1 LVSNHPPRAKGRQ
14 FYTKVCAANTR
25 FPAIST
31 PLLNR
36 WMTLSFGCVQL
47 LYLVFFLSGASAL
60 LFETLWFRLA
70 GLTFGNSVWAS
81 STVLGSFMAGLAL
94 GNWLAGRRAP
104 KSERPARLYA
114 LLEVSIGVS
123 GLALVLLF
131 PLLTGLF
138 APLFRILQP
147 QPAALNAVR
156 LGIAFV
162 LMVVPA
168 IAMGATLPVLVR
180 ALSRDSADF
189 GQLLGRLYGWNTL
202 GALAGAVLGEAVLI
216 ERFGLRG
223 TGAIAALL
231 NFAAASGALYV
242 ARGLRAAPDDLS
254 IDEDRTVPNGRT
266 APLLAAAF
274 LAGAIVLAL
283 EVVWFRF
290 LLLFN
295 DGTSLAFALMLATV
309 LLGIALGGLAG
320 GWLFRL
326 DPAAERWTAAVALL
340 GGFAVT
346 ICYGSFVAPGQPA
359 GGTAAIAMRNV
370 SLSLRLMLPVA
381 ILSGLLFVLLGRA
394 VERKLGD
401 ATRATSR
408 LTLANTLG
416 ATLGAIIGGFLLL
429 PHLGMERSFFA
440 LAMAYGLVALLAMIG
455 DRARIR
461 TSREKLLIGGAGAF
475 FLLPL
480 AFFPFGLLHNY
491 FLPSVIA
498 RFTVDGSRVIAQRE
512 GLTETATYLR
522 LDLWGAPYAYRL
534 MTNGHS
540 MSASMLP
547 SQRYMRLF
555 VHLPVA
561 FAPAPKRALL
571 ISYGVGT
578 TAQSLTEIP
587 SLASIDVVD
596 ISRDN
601 VELSRLRDF
610 GGRHPLDDPRL
621 RVHIEDGRFFLLT
634 TAQKF
639 DLVTAEPPPPKHAG
653 IVNLYSRE
661 YFGLIRDRLNEGG
674 LVTYWLPIYQMDAKE
689 ARSLLGAFCSTFDD
703 CTLWA
708 GSGAELIMM
717 GSKGPMR
724 SVSADVV
731 SKQWRDSVTATELA
745 RIGVESPQMLGA
757 TFIGDAAWLKAYVGA
772 TPPLVDDFP
781 LRLSYRFS
789 NVVDPDLY
797 PLLDRVAAQRRF
809 AASAW
814 ARRAWPNSLRVST
827 LYTFPLE
834 AEIGWFFLHPRK
846 PMPAEAGNALR
857 KTPYVVYP
865 LILLNSD
872 ERQQELALAARKRGI
887 TDPFS
892 SWVLGV
898 GALARRDYGAAVPL
912 LRDAERRS
920 PSPEVAADRK
930 LSEEL
935 YAKP

>member
-1 LVSNHPPRAKGRQ
+1 
-14 FYTKVCAANTR
+14 
-25 FPAIST
+25 
-31 PLLNR
+31 
-36 WMTLSFGCVQL
+36 VQL

-81 STVLGSFMAGLAL
+81 STVLASFMAGLAL

-114 LLEVSIGVS
+114 VLEVSIGVS
-123 GLALVLLF
+123 GLALVVLF
-131 PLLTGLF
+131 PFLTGLF
-138 APLFRILQP
+138 APLFRMLLP
-147 QPAALNAVR
+147 QPVALNAVR

-162 LMVVPA
+162 LMVIPA

-180 ALSRDSADF
+180 ALSSESNTF

-202 GALAGAVLGEAVLI
+202 GALAGAVLSEAVLI
-216 ERFGLRG
+216 ERFGIRG
-223 TGAIAALL
+223 TGIIAALM
-231 NFAAASGALYV
+231 NVAAAAAALYV
-242 ARGLRAAPDDLS
+242 ARDLRAEPVDDA
-254 IDEDRTVPNGRT
+254 IDVDHAVPSSRT
-266 APLLAAAF
+266 ASLLAAAF
-274 LAGAIVLAL
+274 FAGAIVLAL

-309 LLGIALGGLAG
+309 LFGIALGGLAG
-320 GWLFRL
+320 GWLCRL

-340 GGFAVT
+340 AGFAVT
-346 ICYGSFVAPGQPA
+346 ICYGSFGAPALPSGT
-359 GGTAAIAMRNV
+359 TAAIAARNV
-370 SLSLRLMLPVA
+370 SLSLRLMLPVT

-394 VERKLGD
+394 IERRLGN

-416 ATLGAIIGGFLLL
+416 AALGAIIGGFLLL
-429 PHLGMERSFFA
+429 PHLGMEHSFFT
-440 LAMAYGLVALLAMIG
+440 LAMAYGLVALLAIAG
-455 DRARIR
+455 DRGRKR
-461 TSREKLLIGGAGAF
+461 LPRETFLVGGAGAF
-475 FLLPL
+475 FLFALVL
-480 AFFPFGLLHNY
+480 FPFGLLHNY
-491 FLPSVIA
+491 FLPSVTA
-498 RFTVDGSRVIAQRE
+498 RFTVDGARVIAQRE

-522 LDLWGAPYAYRL
+522 LDFWGAPYYYRL

-540 MSASMLP
+540 MSGSTLASE
-547 SQRYMRLF
+547 RYMRLF

-578 TAQSLTEIP
+578 TAQSLTGVP
-587 SLASIDVVD
+587 SLQSIDVVD

-621 RVHIEDGRFFLLT
+621 HVHIEDGRFFLLT
-634 TAQKF
+634 TRQKF

-674 LVTYWLPIYQMDAKE
+674 LATYWLPISQVDGSDS
-689 ARSLLGAFCSTFDD
+689 RSLLGAFCSVFDD

-708 GSGAELIMM
+708 GSGPELIMM

-724 SVSADVV
+724 PVSADTVAM
-731 SKQWRDSVTATELA
+731 QWRDAANAGELS

-757 TFIGDAAWLKAYVGA
+757 TFIGDAAWLKSYVGS

-781 LRLSYRFS
+781 LRLSYRIW
-789 NVVDPDLY
+789 NGVEADLY
-797 PLLDRVAAQRRF
+797 PLLDRAAAQRRF

-814 ARRAWPNSLRVST
+814 VRRVWPDSLRMST
-827 LYTFPLE
+827 LYTFPHE
-834 AEIGWFFLHPRK
+834 AALSWFFLHPHK
-846 PMPAEAGNALR
+846 PMLVTAANALR
-857 KTPYVVYP
+857 KTPYRVYP

-872 ERQQELALAARKRGI
+872 ERQQELALSARKRGI
-887 TDPFS
+887 TDPS
-892 SWVLGV
+892 VSWILGL
-898 GALARRDYGAAVPL
+898 GALARRDYGGGVTL
-912 LRDAERRS
+912 LRDAERRA
-920 PSPEVAADRK
+920 PSPELTADRK
-930 LSEEL
+930 LAEEL

>member
-1 LVSNHPPRAKGRQ
+1 
-14 FYTKVCAANTR
+14 
-25 FPAIST
+25 
-31 PLLNR
+31 
-36 WMTLSFGCVQL
+36 MTLSFAPVQF
-47 LYLVFFLSGASAL
+47 LYLVFFFSGASAL

-81 STVLGSFMAGLAL
+81 STVLASFMAGLAL
-94 GNWLAGRRAP
+94 GNWLAGKRAP

-131 PLLTGLF
+131 PLLTRLF
-138 APLFRILQP
+138 APLFRMLQP
-147 QPAALNAVR
+147 EPAILNAVR

-180 ALSRDSADF
+180 ALSRDSAGF
-189 GQLLGRLYGWNTL
+189 GPLLGRLYGWNTL
-202 GALAGAVLGEAVLI
+202 GALAGAVAGEAMLI

-231 NFAAASGALYV
+231 NFAAAAGALYV
-242 ARGLRAAPDDLS
+242 ARDLS
-254 IDEDRTVPNGRT
+254 RTQVSEEKVLAIPAGRTV
-266 APLLAAAF
+266 PLLAAAF

-340 GGFAVT
+340 AGFAVT
-346 ICYGSFVAPGQPA
+346 ICYGSFAAPGSPA
-359 GGTAAIAMRNV
+359 GGTVAIAMRNI
-370 SLSLRLMLPVA
+370 SLSLRLMLPVS

-394 VERKLGD
+394 TERTLGD
-401 ATRATSR
+401 ATLATSR

-429 PHLGMERSFFA
+429 PHLGMERSFFT
-440 LAMAYGLVALLAMIG
+440 LAIAYGLVALLALAG
-455 DRARIR
+455 DRGRDR

-480 AFFPFGLLHNY
+480 AFFPFGLLQNY
-491 FLPSVIA
+491 FMPAVTA

-512 GLTETATYLR
+512 DLTETATYLR
-522 LDLWGAPYAYRL
+522 LDLWGEPYAYRL

-540 MSASMLP
+540 MSGSMLG

-587 SLASIDVVD
+587 SLQSIDVVD

-601 VELSRLRDF
+601 IELSRLRDF

-621 RVHIEDGRFFLLT
+621 HVHIEDGRFFLLT
-634 TAQKF
+634 TGEKF

-661 YFGLIRDRLNEGG
+661 YFDLIRDRLNEGG
-674 LVTYWLPIYQMDAKE
+674 LVTYWLPIYQMSAKE
-689 ARSLLGAFCSTFDD
+689 ARSLLAAFCSTFDD

-717 GSKGPMR
+717 GSKGPMHP
-724 SVSADVV
+724 VSADVV
-731 SKQWRDSVTATELA
+731 SSQWRNATAGTELA

-757 TFIGDAAWLKAYVGA
+757 TFVGDAAWLKRYIGS

-797 PLLDRVAAQRRF
+797 PMLDRVASQRRF
-809 AASAW
+809 AASTW
-814 ARRAWPNSLRVST
+814 ARRVWPNSMRLST
-827 LYTFPLE
+827 LHAFPLE
-834 AEIGWFFLHPRK
+834 AQLSWFFLHPHK
-846 PMPAEAGNALR
+846 AMPAEAGDALR

-865 LILLNSD
+865 LLLLNSD
-872 ERQQELALAARKRGI
+872 ERQQELAMAARKRGV

-898 GALARRDYGAAVPL
+898 GALSRRDYGNAVIL
-912 LRDAERRS
+912 LRDAEHRS
-920 PSPEVAADRK
+920 PSPDVTADRK
-930 LSEEL
+930 LAEEL
-935 YAKP
+935 AAKP